1 MIPALTIRQ
10 VKYFVAV
17 YESGSISKAAE
28 REHCSQPGLSA
39 QVRNLERI
47 IGSPLFERSVSGIVP
62 TAAGQR
68 FYRHAVVI
76 LHAVHRVEQ
85 EMTDYGR
92 EVSGKV
98 RVGLIP
104 SIVRGLLPEFLPEF
118 VESHPFVDLQ
128 LVESFSGILADWVLD
143 QKIDFAV
150 VVEPPRHAGMKV
162 SKLADGLAVLISGR
176 ALDLPPLAPVR
187 LPELASLK
195 LVAPSPRHALHHV
208 IDRAIRTGNLRIKRM
223 IELDTV
229 TGMIEFVR
237 RSDWVT
243 ILPLAAV
250 VADLNSDQLRVNPII
265 EPAII
270 TDLYLIH
277 LQQTPL
283 SRTAKAFV
291 VALKAKM
298 DAISDIWAAALK
310 AAPAGS
316 GRKRAKT

>member
-1 MIPALTIRQ
+1 M
-10 VKYFVAV
+10 
-17 YESGSISKAAE
+17 
-28 REHCSQPGLSA
+28 
-39 QVRNLERI
+39 
-47 IGSPLFERSVSGIVP
+47 
-62 TAAGQR
+62 
-68 FYRHAVVI
+68 
-76 LHAVHRVEQ
+76 
-85 EMTDYGR
+85 
-92 EVSGKV
+92 
-98 RVGLIP
+98 
-104 SIVRGLLPEFLPEF
+104 
-118 VESHPFVDLQ
+118 
-128 LVESFSGILADWVLD
+128 
-143 QKIDFAV
+143 
-150 VVEPPRHAGMKV
+150 
-162 SKLADGLAVLISGR
+162 
-176 ALDLPPLAPVR
+176 
-187 LPELASLK
+187 
-195 LVAPSPRHALHHV
+195 

-298 DAISDIWAAALK
+298 DAVSDIWAAALK